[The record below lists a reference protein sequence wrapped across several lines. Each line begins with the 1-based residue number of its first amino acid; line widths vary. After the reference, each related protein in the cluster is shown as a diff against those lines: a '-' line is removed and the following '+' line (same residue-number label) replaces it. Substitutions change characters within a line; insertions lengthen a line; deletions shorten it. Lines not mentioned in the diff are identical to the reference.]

1 MCLPAADAVDDLVVA
16 ELVQLALALDHALT
30 PGSEVFVTSINQV
43 GPLDLINES

>member
-30 PGSEVFVTSINQV
+30 PGSDVSC
-43 GPLDLINES
+43 DLYEIIE